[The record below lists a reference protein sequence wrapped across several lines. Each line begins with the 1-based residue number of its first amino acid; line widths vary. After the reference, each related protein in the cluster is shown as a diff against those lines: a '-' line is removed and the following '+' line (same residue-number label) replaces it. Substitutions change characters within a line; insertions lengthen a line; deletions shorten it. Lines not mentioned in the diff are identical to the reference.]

1 METTL
6 LYLGRILFGG
16 YFAFNGFNN
25 LIMLDMMSEYAKSK
39 GTPLPKLSVAF
50 SSLLLIVGGLSVL
63 FDFLPR
69 IGLVVLTVFLVPV
82 TCIIHPFWK
91 VQDPTAKMGE
101 MINFMKNLALLGAV
115 LILLAH
121 TFA

>member
-16 YFAFNGFNN
+16 YFAYNGFNHFK
-25 LIMLDMMSEYAKSK
+25 MLDMMSGYAKSK
-39 GTPLPKLSVAF
+39 GAPMPKLSVAL
-50 SSLLLIVGGLSVL
+50 SGLLLLIGGMSVL
-63 FDFLPR
+63 FNILPSV
-69 IGLVVLTVFLVPV
+69 GLVALVFFLIPV
-82 TCIIHPFWK
+82 TFIMHAFWK

-101 MINFMKNLALLGAV
+101 MINFTKNLALLGAV

-121 TFA
+121 TFV

>member
-1 METTL
+1 METTV

-25 LIMLDMMSEYAKSK
+25 LIMLDMMSGYAKSK
-39 GTPLPKLSVAF
+39 GTPMPKLSVAF
-50 SSLLLIVGGLSVL
+50 SSLLLIFGGLSVL
-63 FDFLPR
+63 FNVYPS
-69 IGLVVLTVFLVPV
+69 IGLALLAVFLIPV
-82 TCIIHPFWK
+82 TFIIHPYWK
-91 VQDPTAKMGE
+91 VQDPAAKMGE

-121 TFA
+121 TLV